1 MANIWS
7 RNKIWGGTFNTDV
20 DVADDSNNASQ
31 VPVSSFFSFKFS
43 SIVDATLTR
52 SKYLTTVIAQSLR
65 ATLHKEED
73 RATGANIG
81 VSGTGIEPT
90 VTPIKFVVPEQLP
103 EVDKTTNDFL
113 TPAKSDANGVLSVDN
128 DLFVVTP
135 VVTDRKNKRFVVSFS
150 SAGVSFFKART
161 WLQSEIED
169 LITTEINAVI
179 VDNSLTGV
187 RIGTISNT
195 AHTTDDDVTRNIIIN
210 TRTIGKGTSL
220 ATLADDKY
228 LNLYTHL
235 WEKYPDAICT
245 VTGTRGASANSDWL
259 AEKPMSLPKIYG
271 KVIVG
276 KDGTTEF
283 ATIGQEGGERTH
295 LLTGQESG
303 VQTHAHTIGG
313 TSGNLIQE
321 SGAFQVIN
329 DEGGLS
335 VQPVSVTI
343 NNSGNI
349 NAVIAHNN
357 LQPYV
362 VLNAQITY

>member
-1 MANIWS
+1 MASIWS
-7 RNKIWGGTFNTDV
+7 RNKIWGGTFTTDV
-20 DVADDSNNASQ
+20 DVADDTNNASQ
-31 VPVSSFFSFKFS
+31 VPASSFFNFKFS
-43 SIVDATLTR
+43 TIVDVTLTR

-81 VSGTGIEPT
+81 VSGTGIESTQT
-90 VTPIKFVVPEQLP
+90 VYTTPEQLP
-103 EVDKTTNDFL
+103 EVDKTTNDFS
-113 TPAKSDANGVLSVDN
+113 TPAKSDANGVLTTTN

-150 SAGVSFFKART
+150 SAGVLFFKART

-169 LITTEINAVI
+169 LITSEINAVI
-179 VDNSLTGV
+179 TDNNLTGV
-187 RIGTISNT
+187 RIGTITNT

-210 TRTIGKGTSL
+210 TRTVGKGSSI

-235 WEKYPDAICT
+235 WEKYPDTICT
-245 VTGTRGASANSDWL
+245 VTGTRGGTANSDWL
-259 AEKPMSLPKIYG
+259 AEKPISLPKIYG

-283 ATIGQEGGERTH
+283 ATIGQEGGEKTH
-295 LLTGQESG
+295 KLTAAEIS
-303 VQTHAHTIGG
+303 
-313 TSGNLIQE
+313 S
-321 SGAFQVIN
+321 S
-329 DEGGLS
+329 
-335 VQPVSVTI
+335 TI
-343 NNSGNI
+343 NSIDPGAGAQIFPLVNI
-349 NAVIAHNN
+349 PADIDAHNN

-362 VLNAQITY
+362 VLNYQITY

>member
-1 MANIWS
+1 MASIWS
-7 RNKIWGGTFNTDV
+7 RNKIWGGTFTTDV
-20 DVADDSNNASQ
+20 DVADGTNNASVVPASNFLGLVQGTETDPRNRTKWFTSVIGQ
-31 VPVSSFFSFKFS
+31 V
-43 SIVDATLTR
+43 
-52 SKYLTTVIAQSLR
+52 LR
-65 ATLHKEED
+65 AVLHKEED

-283 ATIGQEGGERTH
+283 ATIGQEGGEKTH
-295 LLTGQESG
+295 KLLPAEVSSNIISIVTTG
-303 VQTHAHTIGG
+303 
-313 TSGNLIQE
+313 
-321 SGAFQVIN
+321 GAQDVGILN
-329 DEGGLS
+329 VPAD
-335 VQPVSVTI
+335 I
-343 NNSGNI
+343 D
-349 NAVIAHNN
+349 AHNN